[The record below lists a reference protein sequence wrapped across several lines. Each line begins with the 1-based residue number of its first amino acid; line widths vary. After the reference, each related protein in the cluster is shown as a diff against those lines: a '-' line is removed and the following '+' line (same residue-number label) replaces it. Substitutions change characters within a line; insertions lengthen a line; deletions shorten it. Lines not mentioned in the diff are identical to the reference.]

1 MLLSCGVP
9 CNRARGCVAW
19 RTMAFSSIFVTAGI
33 VGPSRAENDQ
43 RWRPFPASGIRSLVG
58 PDFRFYEDWPAAK
71 IPV

>member
-1 MLLSCGVP
+1 
-9 CNRARGCVAW
+9 
-19 RTMAFSSIFVTAGI
+19 MAFSSIFVTAGI